1 MPCSGIESYYCTSV
15 KRAKNVF
22 LLRVWVCWQHQQR
35 QQHIIK
41 KLGDNFCYVFFSI
54 LIQRRCLCSS
64 NVETF
69 SSSSYAGEALRK
81 GGKKHG
87 YWLKKAPIDKP
98 PLNFHIFYDKF
109 SIKRTESLTNALLAS
124 LRLNFSLVLLHG
136 D

>member
-1 MPCSGIESYYCTSV
+1 MPSSGIENYYCTSV

-41 KLGDNFCYVFFSI
+41 NWEIIFAMFFFSI
-54 LIQRRCLCSS
+54 LIQRRCLCFFQCR
-64 NVETF
+64 NFFVVF
-69 SSSSYAGEALRK
+69 YAGEALRK

-87 YWLKKAPIDKP
+87 FWLKKAPIDKP

-109 SIKRTESLTNALLAS
+109 SIKRTESLTNALLES